1 MNIQEINPQTPPHN
15 SRYYMIAK
23 QFGFLFKAAEKLYNE
38 RLVIK
43 SGIIQD
49 IGEYPKPFKVILS
62 FICIGIALIFAYI
75 ESLNVA
81 TTIVGATGMG
91 ETAAIIVG
99 WAFAAAGLIAGHLL
113 ATSWK
118 RDEFAGKNKPTPLF
132 FIGLAFT
139 LVYLVG
145 QYYLASRA
153 GIGTGAEMQEAVT
166 TMKWFVLGIA
176 ISEVLFGLAFL
187 ATAIKVFTLFIA
199 NIRIKTVLTK
209 MNRHSRNCEEA
220 WQRYSFENNGENLME
235 QTPAIVEAREYFNT
249 GGTEPNTDN
258 LKNS

>member
-1 MNIQEINPQTPPHN
+1 MQVQEINPQTPPHN
-15 SRYYMIAK
+15 SGYYMKAK
-23 QFGFLFKAAEKLYNE
+23 HFGFLFKAAEKLYNE
-38 RLVIK
+38 RLEK
-43 SGIIQD
+43 KDEIIED
-49 IGEYPKPFKVILS
+49 IGEHPKPFKVILS

-91 ETAAIIVG
+91 ETGAIIVG

-118 RDEFAGKNKPTPLF
+118 RDEFENKNKPTPLF

-139 LVYLVG
+139 LVYLTG

-199 NIRIKTVLTK
+199 NIRIKKAMAK
-209 MNRHSRNCEEA
+209 MNKHSRNCETA
-220 WQRYSFENNGENLME
+220 WQRYSFENNAMGLLEE
-235 QTPAIVEAREYFNT
+235 TQAIKDARAFYNT
-249 GGTEPNTDN
+249 GGFEQENTAN
-258 LKNS
+258 T